1 MPFQAHPLFYN
12 GNYYIRPMESVNIR
26 VLQTADDP
34 IIANIVRNTLT
45 EFGMNKPGTAYA
57 DPATDH
63 LSTLFDKPRAIY
75 YVAEIDGQ
83 VIGGA
88 GIHPL
93 DGGPGEI
100 CELQKMYLLPEARG
114 KGLAGKLITLCL
126 QFAKEQGYTHCYL
139 ETSPELAR
147 ARKVYEQFGFEYL
160 SGPMGNTG
168 HFGCDNW
175 MLKAL

>member
-1 MPFQAHPLFYN
+1 
-12 GNYYIRPMESVNIR
+12 MESIIIR
-26 VLQTADDP
+26 KLTEADDST
-34 IIANIVRNTLT
+34 IANIVRTTLT
-45 EFGMNKPGTAYA
+45 EFGMNKPGTAFT

-63 LSTLFDKPRAIY
+63 LSILFNKPKAIY
-75 YVAEIDGQ
+75 YVAEMEGR

-93 DGGPGEI
+93 DGGPETV
-100 CELQKMYLLPEARG
+100 CELQKMYLLPAARG
-114 KGLAGKLITLCL
+114 KGLAGKLINMCL
-126 QFAKEQGYTHCYL
+126 AFAKAQGYTHCYL
-139 ETSPELAR
+139 ETAPELAR

-160 SGPMGNTG
+160 SAPMGNTG